1 MSHDDDS
8 PRLSRDDK
16 RRLRNREVRSSE
28 SLAKALLE
36 AKPAVVARLPLS
48 DELAKAI
55 ADLRAMVTHKE
66 RPRQIR
72 YVHRL
77 LREADTDAIAKALE
91 EAKSGG
97 GAEARFRLLERWR
110 ERLLVEG
117 DDAVQDY
124 VEQYPAADR
133 STLRAL
139 VRKAQKAESENEAAH
154 AKRELYARLREAMEA
169 DPAND
174 EG

>member
-16 RRLRNREVRSSE
+16 RRLRRRDVRSAE
-28 SLAKALLE
+28 SLAKDLLE
-36 AKPAVVARLPLS
+36 AKPAVVARLPLG
-48 DELAKAI
+48 DELAEAI
-55 ADLRAMVTHKE
+55 SELRAMVTHKE
-66 RPRQIR
+66 RPRQLR

-77 LREADTDAIAKALE
+77 LREADTEAIAKALD

-110 ERLLVEG
+110 ERLLTEG

-133 STLRAL
+133 TALRAL
-139 VRKAQKAESENEAAH
+139 VRKAQRAESENEASH

-169 DPAND
+169 APASD